1 MRPFRSSLLGR
12 IAFGFTVT
20 YVCIAFVLILFIEVF
35 AYELDPY
42 RGADAVATRLSAK
55 IQFQSGGKILLP
67 ADPVIANIAK
77 TNPDMW
83 FVIQAGEHKKVFGEV
98 PPLTLAI
105 MRQIDSSKMADLI
118 VNIPL
123 QRPGQVDYAAIVDF
137 ETLGGEVLVAVGGV
151 DPRSIGL
158 QVALMRWSVTTSFL
172 VAILLALA
180 SLVIVSLVT
189 AIALRAVRPLT
200 ASIKE
205 LDAEDLSARLSVPG
219 LIRELQPAVTA
230 FNLTLTRLETLTK
243 LRRRFM
249 ADVAH
254 EFRTPLAVLTF
265 HAENLAESSTKA
277 DIERGLFRLSQMIG
291 QMLDSERLKSSR
303 PSIEVLN
310 LVELSK
316 STLADIAPFAV
327 DAGYELAL
335 ICNSDRVEISGDE
348 MAIRRAIMNLISN
361 AIAHAG
367 GQGVISVTVSQAG
380 WVQVSDEGPGLP
392 ADVGEQVFE
401 PFYRERWDQD
411 GCGLGLHLVREI
423 MNAHGGKAEFIKG
436 DGGAT
441 FRLTFSRGRTES
453 PAYS

>member
-12 IAFGFTVT
+12 IAIGFTVT
-20 YVCIAFVLILFIEVF
+20 YICVALVLILFIEVF

-55 IQFQSGGKILLP
+55 VQLQSGGKILLP
-67 ADPVIANIAK
+67 ADPIITDLAK
-77 TNPDMW
+77 ANPDMW
-83 FVIQAGEHKKVFGEV
+83 FVVQAGEHKKAFGEV
-98 PPLTLAI
+98 PPLALAI
-105 MRQIDSSKMADLI
+105 MQQIDPSKMADLI
-118 VNIPL
+118 VNMPL
-123 QRPGQVDYAAIVDF
+123 QRLGQVDYTAFVDF
-137 ETLGGEVLVAVGGV
+137 ETLGGDVLIAVGGV

-158 QVALMRWSVTTSFL
+158 QVALMRWTVTTGFL

-180 SLVIVSLVT
+180 GLVIVSLTT
-189 AIALRAVRPLT
+189 AIALRALRPLT
-200 ASIKE
+200 VAIKE
-205 LDAEDLSARLSVPG
+205 LDAENLSARLSVPG

-230 FNLTLTRLETLTK
+230 FNVTLTRLEALTN

-254 EFRTPLAVLTF
+254 EFRTPLAVLTM
-265 HAENLAESSTKA
+265 HADKLPENTTKA
-277 DIERGLFRLSQMIG
+277 DIQRGLFRLSQMIG

-303 PSIEVLN
+303 PNIEALN

-327 DAGYELAL
+327 DAGYELAF
-335 ICNSDRVEISGDE
+335 ICDSDRVEISGDE
-348 MAIRRAIMNLISN
+348 LAIRRAIMNLIGN

-367 GQGVISVTVSQAG
+367 GQGTISVTVSRGG

-392 ADVGEQVFE
+392 ADAGERVFE

-436 DGGAT
+436 DGGAV
-441 FRLTFSRGRTES
+441 FRLTFGVD
-453 PAYS
+453 